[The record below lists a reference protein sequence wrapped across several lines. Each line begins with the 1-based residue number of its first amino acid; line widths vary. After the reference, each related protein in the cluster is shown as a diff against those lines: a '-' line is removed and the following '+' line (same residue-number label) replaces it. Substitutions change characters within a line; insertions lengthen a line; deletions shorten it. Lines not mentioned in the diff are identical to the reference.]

1 MIDNWKIVGPLFG
14 NELNGNEKNKT
25 SGRRS
30 NLFQQKQVAY
40 FVYFYKRQRV
50 ITFLLNN
57 TIFLTPWSHFGLLY
71 KITTEST
78 SMIQVPVQSN

>member
-50 ITFLLNN
+50 I
-57 TIFLTPWSHFGLLY
+57 
-71 KITTEST
+71 
-78 SMIQVPVQSN
+78 

>member
-14 NELNGNEKNKT
+14 NELNGNEENKT

-50 ITFLLNN
+50 T
-57 TIFLTPWSHFGLLY
+57 
-71 KITTEST
+71 
-78 SMIQVPVQSN
+78 